1 MIQRRDSSYSQRAEI
16 KLSEYVSQWTE
27 FNKCFLKDQCVQ
39 GNTLNIVE
47 DTKIKTIEWF
57 LELCMI
63 DKYIIC
69 KYIWESGT
77 YETVSSNN
85 TSDWN
90 SSDF

>member
-1 MIQRRDSSYSQRAEI
+1 MFHNGLNLTNA
-16 KLSEYVSQWTE
+16 SEGPVCTR
-27 FNKCFLKDQCVQ
+27 
-39 GNTLNIVE
+39 NTLNIVE
-47 DTKIKTIEWF
+47 DTKFKTIEWF

-63 DKYIIC
+63 GKCIIC

-85 TSDWN
+85 TSDWK